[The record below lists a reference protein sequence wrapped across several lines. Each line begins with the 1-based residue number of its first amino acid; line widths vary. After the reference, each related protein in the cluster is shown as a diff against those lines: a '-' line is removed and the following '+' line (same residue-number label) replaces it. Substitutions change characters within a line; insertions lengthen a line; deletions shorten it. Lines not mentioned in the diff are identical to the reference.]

1 VNTQQRTLKT
11 SGHRKTAVPGELVIN
26 RSRRPRW
33 ESVCFGAATALA
45 TLLSAGPI
53 GALAQDQ
60 QPSPPPSTN
69 PPPKAEAPAPA
80 LQPPIAVTLEANP
93 EPSRFDLGRF
103 GPVYLTSV
111 LSGLAQVQSNTLP
124 SDRVR
129 QFDVD
134 NAQVFLN
141 KPDGL
146 VQFFVQAGYYSIPVI
161 GVPYIRAIDAT
172 PTFFTPVPQAYVKIA
187 PTENFSVMVGKLPT
201 LIGAESTF
209 DFQNMNIQRGLLWNQ
224 ENAVNR
230 GVQANYA
237 TGPLTLAASINDG
250 FYSERYTWVS
260 LSGSYAFDK
269 ANTLAAV
276 AAGNTNHTDK
286 SNTATPLFQNNQQI
300 YNLIYTRTD
309 GPWTFQPYL
318 QYTRVPELPQFGANE
333 SASTYGAA
341 LLMSYD
347 FGSDATPAA
356 VRTPGFKL
364 PVRLEYIGSSG
375 SGARGAPNLLY
386 GPGSA
391 AWSFTLTPTYQNK
404 RFFVRGEISYVGAR
418 RNAPGAAFGSDG
430 NNRSQAR
437 ALLQV
442 GVLL

>member
-1 VNTQQRTLKT
+1 L
-11 SGHRKTAVPGELVIN
+11 
-26 RSRRPRW
+26 
-33 ESVCFGAATALA
+33 CAATAL
-45 TLLSAGPI
+45 TTFLSAGPVD
-53 GALAQDQ
+53 ALAQDQ
-60 QPSPPPSTN
+60 QPGQAVGTN
-69 PPPKAEAPAPA
+69 PPPKTEAPPPT
-80 LQPPIAVTLEANP
+80 LQPPIAVTLESNP
-93 EPSRFDLGRF
+93 KPSRFDLGGL

-141 KPDGL
+141 KPDGML
-146 VQFFVQAGYYSIPVI
+146 QFFLQVGYYAIPVI

-172 PTFFTPVPQAYVKIA
+172 PTFFTPVPQGYLKFV
-187 PTENFSVMVGKLPT
+187 PNENFSVMVGKLPT

-209 DFQNMNIQRGLLWNQ
+209 SFQNMNIQRGLLWNQ

-230 GVQANYA
+230 GVQVNYA
-237 TGPLTLAASINDG
+237 AGPLTLAGSINDG
-250 FYSERYTWVS
+250 FYSERFTWVS
-260 LSGSYAFDK
+260 LSASYAIDK

-286 SNTATPLFQNNQQI
+286 SSTATPLFQNNQQI

-318 QYTRVPELPQFGANE
+318 QYTSVPELPQFGAND
-333 SASTYGAA
+333 SASTYGGA

-347 FGSDATPAA
+347 FGSDATPAV
-356 VRTPGFKL
+356 VRTPGFRL

-375 SGARGAPNLLY
+375 DGARGAPNLLY

-391 AWSFTLTPTYQNK
+391 AWSVTVSPTYQNK
-404 RFFVRGEISYVGAR
+404 RFFVRAEFSYVNALR
-418 RNAPGAAFGSDG
+418 AAPGAAFGSDG